1 MLSLQALSPTVYDAL
16 EVFKDL
22 QVKTENEIF
31 WLLLAWVEAQ
41 REEREE
47 GTQALFLKMVKQLSS
62 LNWIRDISCW

>member
-1 MLSLQALSPTVYDAL
+1 VS
-16 EVFKDL
+16 KDL
-22 QVKTENEIF
+22 QLKTENEVF

-41 REEREE
+41 SEESEE